1 MISLMQRLKNEAP
14 KQYDSENFRV
24 WRNSVIDIAAHLYV
38 TSTPRMSVV
47 DLEHFLRSSEPDNI
61 QLVNR
66 IEVDDVMRRIN
77 LEKIRQEV
85 THYPWPASIRD
96 DTNYST

>member
-1 MISLMQRLKNEAP
+1 MTSLVQRLRKEAP

-24 WRNSVIDIAAHLYV
+24 WRNAVIDIAAHLYV
-38 TSTPRMSVV
+38 TSTPRMKVD
-47 DLEHFLRSSEPDNI
+47 DLERFLRESEPDNT
-61 QLVNR
+61 LSVNR

-77 LEKIRQEV
+77 IEKIKREV
-85 THYPWPASIRD
+85 IQYPWPASIRD